1 MVRARTTA
9 ALIAALLT
17 VAATASWLLAAP
29 RASVAALAAAYVAD
43 YQRQLTSIVADE
55 LYVQEIRAQTP
66 ADAGAPRTRT
76 LRGEVFFIFA
86 AAEREWMA
94 IRDVREVDGQL
105 LAGAGG
111 VRETLRAL
119 PAGRVA
125 ERMKSH
131 NAKFNLGRIT
141 RNINEPTLALLVL
154 DESHRSRFKF
164 KAGKPREGE
173 SRQLTPLAFQERERP
188 TLIRSH
194 TGAPIF
200 VSGELHVEP
209 DTGRIWRSRLR
220 ATVEGIRVELTTEY
234 TFDAR
239 LDLLLPSVFEEE
251 YERGRPAANPRAAH
265 AGDHEL
271 IVAEARYSNFRR
283 FEVSSRIR

>member
-1 MVRARTTA
+1 MAHARR
-9 ALIAALLT
+9 T
-17 VAATASWLLAAP
+17 VASALAILAVVCATAWVPAAP
-29 RASVAALAAAYVAD
+29 PPSVPALAAAYVAD

-66 ADAGAPRTRT
+66 AETAAPRVRT
-76 LRGEVFFIFA
+76 LRSEVFFIFA

-94 IRDVREVDGQL
+94 IRDVREVDGQT
-105 LAGAGG
+105 LAGAGS
-111 VRETLRAL
+111 VRETLKVL

-125 ERMKSH
+125 ERMKSQ

-164 KAGKPREGE
+164 KEARKRGGD
-173 SRQLTPLAFQERERP
+173 SRMLTSLAFQERRRP
-188 TLIRSH
+188 TLIRTHS
-194 TGAPIF
+194 GAPVF

-209 DTGRIWRSRLR
+209 KSGRIWRSRLQ
-220 ATVEGIRVELTTEY
+220 ATVEDIHVELTTEY
-234 TFDAR
+234 SFDAR
-239 LDLLLPSVFEEE
+239 LNLLLPAVFREQ
-251 YERGRPAANPRAAH
+251 YERGTASGTPRRL
-265 AGDHEL
+265 DTSEHEL

-283 FEVSSRIR
+283 FEVLSRIR